1 MSRGSAQQVIGGI
14 VRAAPL
20 SSQIYDELRGRL
32 RAGLFAPGERI
43 VDTALART
51 MAVSRTPVREALTR
65 LAAEGLLST
74 DDGGFV
80 VPSLTIHDVAEIF
93 QVRRLLEPAAA
104 RDAVAVIGPDGL
116 AALALALDHARR
128 AQRQADFDGFA
139 GASSDVRS
147 AWLDRTPNG
156 RLRDTLRKFD
166 DQAAA
171 VRQAT
176 LHDPRARAT
185 ALARYEELAGAFAD
199 GDATGVERITERLI
213 EDASGYFNAATAA
226 AA

>member
-1 MSRGSAQQVIGGI
+1 MGSSWPTGAARPHTAGAQFHGDVVQQREAARRG
-14 VRAAPL
+14 
-20 SSQIYDELRGRL
+20 
-32 RAGLFAPGERI
+32 
-43 VDTALART
+43 ALARR
-51 MAVSRTPVREALTR
+51 VEVFGGGELGQ
-65 LAAEGLLST
+65 AAQPGGRGLGLGMGS
-74 DDGGFV
+74 GV
-80 VPSLTIHDVAEIF
+80 W
-93 QVRRLLEPAAA
+93 LLFGLG
-104 RDAVAVIGPDGL
+104 AVAGTVLGGRAVDRFGPAVAIRL
-116 AALALALDHARR
+116 WLSVQVAALALALDHARR